1 MLTKELI
8 EKALPSNLKS
18 AVTTELVD
26 LVNNASSDQLI
37 AEEIRNNFLSY
48 SNVLKNGK
56 FKTEEY
62 LNAIKFVSYKL
73 MGDSNQDAYF
83 KTFPNRYQ
91 SLLAKGTSPKDISAY
106 VAAYAKGK
114 LVNLILEQSLVPS
127 WVLNQ
132 DVYQKAI
139 NTQLDLMNNSKSD
152 KVRCDAAN
160 SILTHLAKPKEAGPL
175 INIDMRENNGVKE
188 MKEALAQMA
197 EQQRALIMSG
207 VSTSTIASQELI
219 KKEVFENGT
228 Y

>member
-207 VSTSTIASQELI
+207 VPTSTIASQELI